1 MFKTFRDV
9 INDWPG
15 KTRGLAADL
24 GVDLETVKGWAKRN
38 SIPPEYWAAMLRAQA
53 LRLEADQG
61 SIEEAR
67 RISADLLVA
76 LAAERFGHRNAA

>member
-38 SIPPEYWAAMLRAQA
+38 SIPPEYWAAMLQAQDRTFEGGA
-53 LRLEADQG
+53 FPDG
-61 SIEEAR
+61 R
-67 RISADLLVA
+67 RISADLLVK